1 MSPVTMDSRVKDL
14 EIETTRLKGSIDN
27 LSVDVKTLTPLNI
40 SYVGLSAKVENL
52 KTDFDRLSSDIKN
65 VVDGIKE
72 RDKTA
77 AEERKSL
84 KVALFSLSGII
95 LSTIIGGI
103 VTLVAAGQI

>member
-1 MSPVTMDSRVKDL
+1 MPATMDSRVKDL
-14 EIETTRLKGSIDN
+14 ELEQARFKSN
-27 LSVDVKTLTPLNI
+27 LDALTVDVKTLNPLNI
-40 SYVGLSAKVENL
+40 SYVELSGKVGNL
-52 KTDFDRLSSDIKN
+52 KSDFDRLSSDIKG

>member
-1 MSPVTMDSRVKDL
+1 MSPATMDSRVKDL
-14 EIETTRLKGSIDN
+14 ELEQTRIKSSLETLNT
-27 LSVDVKTLTPLNI
+27 DVKTLTPLNI
-40 SYVGLSAKVENL
+40 SYVELNGRVGNL
-52 KTDFDRLSSDIKN
+52 KNDFDRLSADIKS